1 MRPLFRK
8 FTGSIQEL
16 FQPLTVVVTE
26 PRPENQEV
34 CRYEDIHEV
43 ELQHA
48 NPMQSAAIV
57 PNVVG

>member
-1 MRPLFRK
+1 
-8 FTGSIQEL
+8 L